1 MAETNRNTVCPDCGE
16 PIQDNWKFCPA
27 CERSL
32 LPPACTQ
39 CNIPVKEN
47 WKRCPECGARLVC
60 KTCGHRIPK
69 GYSSCPTCES
79 DEPELAKSQKKFTE
93 PVTGMEFVHVPAGTF
108 MMGDTFDEGIDNE
121 KPVHKVLLDDFYIGR
136 YPVTQAQWQSL
147 IPDNPS
153 QFQGDMR
160 PVEQVTLDDVKTF
173 IRKLTESNHE
183 KLRLQ
188 LPTEAQWEYAAR
200 SGGKEEMYAGGNV
213 ADIVAWFDENS
224 NGMTHPVGTNA
235 PNGLGIHDMSGNVW
249 EWCMDLFRT
258 DAYQRHQ
265 QKNPVCIDG
274 GPDWVI
280 RGGSWNIDA
289 WSVRCARR
297 FNFSGDYTAPGLGFR
312 LVMIP

>member
-1 MAETNRNTVCPDCGE
+1 
-16 PIQDNWKFCPA
+16 
-27 CERSL
+27 
-32 LPPACTQ
+32 
-39 CNIPVKEN
+39 
-47 WKRCPECGARLVC
+47 
-60 KTCGHRIPK
+60 
-69 GYSSCPTCES
+69 
-79 DEPELAKSQKKFTE
+79 
-93 PVTGMEFVHVPAGTF
+93 MEFVHVPAGTF

-121 KPVHKVLLDDFYIGR
+121 KPVHKVWLDDFYIAR

-224 NGMTHPVGTNA
+224 NGTTHPVGTKT
-235 PNGLGIHDMSGNVW
+235 PNGLGIYDMSGNVW
-249 EWCMDLFRT
+249 EWCMDPFQT